1 MSKFQFKIFQLLLS
15 AFLRN
20 PMPEDIALNSMEDS
34 IPAQDWIGMNAKPE
48 FHDIPTITIL
58 EVCYFMSEAVLND
71 GSDVNFKELSKQ
83 LKVSYDKLRPLALG
97 RHPNRP
103 FC

>member
-1 MSKFQFKIFQLLLS
+1 MKTNKKFQIELFRLLLT
-15 AFLRN
+15 AYITE
-20 PMPEDIALNSMEDS
+20 PMPKKLAWKAMSDS

-58 EVCYFMSEAVLND
+58 EGCYFMSEAVLND

-83 LKVSYDKLRPLALG
+83 LKVSYEL
-97 RHPNRP
+97 
-103 FC
+103 